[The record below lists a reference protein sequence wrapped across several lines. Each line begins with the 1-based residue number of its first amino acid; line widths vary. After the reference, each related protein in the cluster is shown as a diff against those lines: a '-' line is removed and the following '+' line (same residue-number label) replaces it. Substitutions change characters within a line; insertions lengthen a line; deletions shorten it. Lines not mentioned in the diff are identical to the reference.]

1 MAVAIRLRREGK
13 LNRASYRV
21 IVADKLGKR
30 DGKFIEQ
37 VGTYDPIDKK
47 KGFTLKL
54 DRIDHWIKNGAQPS
68 DTVSQL
74 IKKARKITAK
84 AV

>member
-47 KGFTLKL
+47 RGFTLKL

-74 IKKARKITAK
+74 IKKARAITAK

>member
-13 LNRASYRV
+13 LNRPCYRV

-47 KGFTLKL
+47 RGFTLKL
-54 DRIDHWIKNGAQPS
+54 DRIDHWIKNGAKPS

-74 IKKARKITAK
+74 IKKARILLAK
-84 AV
+84 AA